1 MRRFLPTAL
10 LTLLSVLLAGGL
22 TLLPGT
28 ASAARGKKKSA
39 SGTTEAP
46 KPLSAYEKLFKDKRV
61 TTVRG
66 FMTLHM
72 FEGNKLYVELPDS
85 LLGREMLLGTT
96 IEESSD
102 PGEGFAGQQPR
113 DPLHVVFTRS
123 DSLICLRRVHSDVLV
138 EGDSLMAR
146 AVRRS
151 TSFLG

>member
-1 MRRFLPTAL
+1 
-10 LTLLSVLLAGGL
+10 
-22 TLLPGT
+22 
-28 ASAARGKKKSA
+28 
-39 SGTTEAP
+39 
-46 KPLSAYEKLFKDKRV
+46 
-61 TTVRG
+61 
-66 FMTLHM
+66 
-72 FEGNKLYVELPDS
+72 
-85 LLGREMLLGTT
+85 MLLGTT

-151 TSFLG
+151 NIDPVIASLNARRPTGRRFSRPRRSS